1 MTVGSEC
8 SSTISTEDERTNSP
22 GADEESSSPTLTA
35 EPRHITGGL
44 SEKEEAATP
53 EQEIKKATNQL
64 SPTTK
69 NRLASLFNR
78 IPKFGGKAKK
88 TDTHVY

>member
-22 GADEESSSPTLTA
+22 GGDEESSSPTLTA

-53 EQEIKKATNQL
+53 EQEIKKAAFIEMHSVNSALKIFSHDFLLLWPKDKQ
-64 SPTTK
+64 TT
-69 NRLASLFNR
+69 
-78 IPKFGGKAKK
+78 
-88 TDTHVY
+88 THL